1 MVGACR
7 CSQDGKVC
15 CHQLSPGQ
23 SCLTCRNRIKP
34 FPKWPPRWF
43 STVYHNSCKE
53 MRQFNGKPPFCD
65 TPHRCRSRRA
75 EPTAQGGKKKRN
87 RTWPS
92 FSVGTDCEIIKNA
105 NPGHNKYFLHYCF
118 CSLKHRGITT
128 KIDILNCMH
137 HELIHV
143 TVPTAVSACAD
154 VPVLKSW
161 LEDRMTA
168 RHGAQHYTV
177 LRQVTLPV

>member
-1 MVGACR
+1 MANLPFVTRLTDVGHDAP
-7 CSQDGKVC
+7 SQL
-15 CHQLSPGQ
+15 H
-23 SCLTCRNRIKP
+23 REER
-34 FPKWPPRWF
+34 R
-43 STVYHNSCKE
+43 KE
-53 MRQFNGKPPFCD
+53 TELD
-65 TPHRCRSRRA
+65 LV
-75 EPTAQGGKKKRN
+75 
-87 RTWPS
+87 
-92 FSVGTDCEIIKNA
+92 SVGTDREIIKTA